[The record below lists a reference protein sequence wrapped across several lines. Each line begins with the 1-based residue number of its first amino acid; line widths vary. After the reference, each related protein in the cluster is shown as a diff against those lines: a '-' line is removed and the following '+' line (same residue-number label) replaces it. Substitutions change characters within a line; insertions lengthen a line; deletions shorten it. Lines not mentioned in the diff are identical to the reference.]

1 MKKVKLLIFALMALF
16 LTTAAWVAA
25 DEEADTG
32 TVTVVHGVP
41 GLTVDVY
48 VNGGLALPDFEPYTV
63 TDPLT
68 LSAGD
73 YDIEIYPAGA
83 DPDAS
88 DPAIA
93 GSTTLPAGAN
103 ASIVAHLTEA
113 GAPTLS
119 VFVNDTS
126 AINEGDARVV
136 VRHTAAAPTVDV
148 ALTYKSDEIGKIEG
162 LSNPEEAQVEVGTG
176 LYFASI
182 LPAGTDDVVAGP
194 ARFWLNPKFDRSY
207 IIYAVGSLADG
218 SFQLLVQTIDLDAI
232 PVGDVTVIHGVPGL
246 TVDVYVNGGLALP
259 NFAPYT
265 VTDPLTLPE
274 GNYDIEIYPAG
285 ADPTAGPPA
294 IAGSAFLPGGANA
307 SIVAHLTE
315 AGAPTLSV
323 FVNDVSEIDRGLS
336 RLVVR
341 HTAAAPTVD
350 VSLFDRRTGDFVG
363 TAEGLS
369 NPNEV
374 QLEVPRNN
382 YLATIQPAGT
392 DTVVFGPADL
402 SLDPGFAYFVY
413 AVGSLDDG
421 SFTVLVQS
429 VRLPSPGS

>member
-1 MKKVKLLIFALMALF
+1 MKKVKLLIFALLALF

-25 DEEADTG
+25 DDDTG

-48 VNGGLALPDFEPYTV
+48 VNGGLTLPDFAPGTI

-68 LSAGD
+68 LPEGN

-83 DPDAS
+83 DPSAGA
-88 DPAIA
+88 PAIA
-93 GSTTLPAGAN
+93 GSAFLPAGAN
-103 ASIVAHLTEA
+103 ASIVAHLAEDGT
-113 GAPTLS
+113 PTLS

-126 AINEGDARVV
+126 AINDGDARVV

-148 ALTYKSDEIGKIEG
+148 ALTFKSEEVGKIEG
-162 LSNPEEAQVEVGTG
+162 LSNPEEAQIDVPAG

-182 LPAGTDDVVAGP
+182 LPAGTDTVVAGP
-194 ARFWLNPKFDRSY
+194 ARLWLNPKFDRSY
-207 IIYAVGSLADG
+207 IIYAIGSLADG
-218 SFQLLVQTIDLDAI
+218 TFELLIQTIDLETNPI
-232 PVGDVTVIHGVPGL
+232 GNVTVVHGVPGL

-265 VTDPLTLPE
+265 ITDPLTLPE

-294 IAGSAFLPGGANA
+294 IAGSAFLPAGANA

-315 AGAPTLSV
+315 SGAPTLSV

-350 VSLFDRRTGDFVG
+350 VSLFERRTGDFVG
-363 TAEGLS
+363 KAEGLS

-374 QLEVPRNN
+374 QLEVPRNR

-402 SLDPGFAYFVY
+402 KLDPGYSYIVY
-413 AVGSLDDG
+413 AVGSLGDG
-421 SFTVLVQS
+421 SFTVLVQQI
-429 VRLPSPGS
+429 RLESPDN